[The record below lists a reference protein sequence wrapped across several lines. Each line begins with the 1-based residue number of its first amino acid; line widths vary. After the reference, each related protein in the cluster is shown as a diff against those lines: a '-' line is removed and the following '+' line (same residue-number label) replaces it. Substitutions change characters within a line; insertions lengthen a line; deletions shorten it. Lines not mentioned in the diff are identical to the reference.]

1 MALANGLAGA
11 CPGKLPF
18 RHRAGVG
25 NDRLGGAEV
34 LAKRLPVAECT
45 RILRKGVGADI
56 GG

>member
-1 MALANGLAGA
+1 MANGLAGA

-34 LAKRLPVAECT
+34 LAKRLPIAECT